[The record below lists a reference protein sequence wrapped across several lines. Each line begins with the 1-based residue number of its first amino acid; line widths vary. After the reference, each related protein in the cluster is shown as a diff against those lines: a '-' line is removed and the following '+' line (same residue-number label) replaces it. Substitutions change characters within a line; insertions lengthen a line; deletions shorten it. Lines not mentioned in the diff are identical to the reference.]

1 MQERMLGGPKR
12 AGENEGARK
21 AMREYIISVMS
32 RDRPGIVA
40 AVSGAAAKLGGNITH
55 LSETVLRGYFTMIMS
70 VEAPDGLELE
80 TLRGALAIAGQQ
92 GEFEVGVL
100 PFEPEPARREPGPDI
115 RERFILTARCR
126 DQRGI
131 IHRISSTLA
140 DAGINIDDFYAYVHE
155 RELIMILEI
164 GVTPGTMVE
173 HVQSEMAGLARE
185 TGVTIHLQHID
196 IFRATTDL
204 QAVLRLGDKR

>member
-1 MQERMLGGPKR
+1 
-12 AGENEGARK
+12 
-21 AMREYIISVMS
+21 MREYIISVMS

-70 VEAPDGLELE
+70 VQAPDEL
-80 TLRGALAIAGQQ
+80 GMQALHDALGVAGQE

-100 PFEPEPARREPGPDI
+100 PFDPQAPSLPSETK
-115 RERFILTARCR
+115 ERFVLTARCR

-131 IHRISSTLA
+131 IHRISRTLA
-140 DAGINIDDFYAYVHE
+140 DAGINIDDFYAYIHDG
-155 RELIMILEI
+155 ELIMILEV

-173 HVQSEMAGLARE
+173 RVQSEMACLARD
-185 TGVTIHLQHID
+185 TGITIHLQHID
-196 IFRATTDL
+196 IFRATTEL